1 MPTRAK
7 LIQLIHVAKRE
18 LGLDDTAYREAIASV
33 AKGKSSCA
41 QLLDR
46 ELEALLASFKSAGF
60 KRRTNPHQKRRL
72 SPPSEAPVKTAEIRK
87 IRAIWIAM
95 HGHEFVNDGSET
107 ALNAYIKRMTA
118 RLNDG
123 VGVDEVGWLN
133 DWMAA
138 KVLEALKAWHRR
150 VMIEAMMEAKQRI
163 PVNERTGRPA
173 GYDAVLSAYEEHR
186 GGAQ

>member
-95 HGHEFVNDGSET
+95 PFSKAAISPNGVKTPGAIQSASHMPASSS
-107 ALNAYIKRMTA
+107 MTM
-118 RLNDG
+118 RLSSW
-123 VGVDEVGWLN
+123 VWVV
-133 DWMAA
+133 
-138 KVLEALKAWHRR
+138 R
-150 VMIEAMMEAKQRI
+150 
-163 PVNERTGRPA
+163 
-173 GYDAVLSAYEEHR
+173 S
-186 GGAQ
+186 